1 MRQHETGVSRERAEY
16 LSRRRR
22 RKRRVLGCQIG
33 ILAAFFLLWEGLAR
47 VGIIDSFILSQPTR
61 ILETLL
67 NLSLIHI

>member
-33 ILAAFFLLWEGLAR
+33 ILAAFLSDYFITPNLIVRLRVFGEERCAGNGKEG
-47 VGIIDSFILSQPTR
+47 
-61 ILETLL
+61 
-67 NLSLIHI
+67 